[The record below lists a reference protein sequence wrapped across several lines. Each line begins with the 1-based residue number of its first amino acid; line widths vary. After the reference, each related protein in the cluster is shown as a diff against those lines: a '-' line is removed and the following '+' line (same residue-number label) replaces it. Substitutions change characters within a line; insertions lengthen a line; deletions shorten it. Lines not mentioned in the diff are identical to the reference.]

1 MKKVSKKMVGDF
13 LTETKSET
21 QWSVFS
27 FNKKTG
33 VRESGWGGHDFF
45 SAFAVMTT
53 ELHRGFDV
61 ILTNKIGWDFSM
73 RFEMNNKR
81 RITYNEMKPF
91 EIYVREYS
99 FDVVSPSK

>member
-13 LTETKSET
+13 LTETKGET
-21 QWSVFS
+21 QW
-27 FNKKTG
+27 
-33 VRESGWGGHDFF
+33 
-45 SAFAVMTT
+45 
-53 ELHRGFDV
+53 
-61 ILTNKIGWDFSM
+61 IGWDFSM